1 MQTKVTA
8 ASELAAPG
16 AETKLEVTALGGFRA
31 SVNGRLV
38 EIRSRK
44 AQAIIV
50 YLLLGQ
56 APFEARG
63 RLSGLFWAESPE
75 ENARASL
82 RQLLHGLREAFEQH
96 GFQGFSF
103 DRQEVGLDPTAAV
116 LDVSSVLQSAERG
129 RVEPILMTTKRLQ
142 DALLPGFDSLDPA
155 FGEWLQ
161 IQRQVFADRL
171 ERDLSKQLALT
182 NAPDEAIALAT
193 ALLNLDPTHEEACRK
208 LMSVLAQ
215 RGEIGSALKAYK
227 QLWDVLADEYDMEPS
242 PQTQELAVALKSEPS
257 PGSTVVVAA
266 DILPPH
272 HAATLGIVAPSPP
285 VVRSERRPIVI
296 AAFTTRGVSAEFS
309 YLVSGFRSDLINK
322 LVRFREWM
330 IIDGTN
336 VDRAPGGR
344 FTQRWEEFLLIEAS
358 VFQVNQELKITLN
371 IREEPEGIFVWGDSY
386 QLDLG
391 NWFEIERTLVSRVAT
406 VMNLH
411 MSTARLLSSAGQ
423 PDVSLDIYDRWLRG
437 QAIIMG
443 WQPERERGRALYQS
457 ILTEAPGFSPAY
469 SSLAQLENLEH
480 LALPGVLRTT
490 EREQLALQH
499 AKQAVRLD
507 PFDSRAH
514 LSLGWSSIMNGHFD
528 QAIHRFQT
536 AIELNASD
544 PWTANS
550 AALGLAYCGER
561 RFAAELIGRALAF
574 GLELSNYHWAYQGAI
589 RFLEGD
595 YQKAVEAYEKADNVI
610 GDLAAWK
617 AAALAYLGR
626 DEEAK
631 REARFFIDTISV
643 RWHGAGPPTEEAI
656 TAWLLH
662 CFPIHERA
670 QWERLRDGVRHAGLA
685 VPPDSEIPRRPSDT
699 IRSER

>member
-1 MQTKVTA
+1 MH
-8 ASELAAPG
+8 G
-16 AETKLEVTALGGFRA
+16 AKTKLEIHALGGFRA
-31 SVNGRLV
+31 SMNGRPI
-38 EIRSRK
+38 EIKSKK

-75 ENARASL
+75 GNARASL

-103 DRQEVGLDPTAAV
+103 DREQVGLDPEAAV
-116 LDVSSVLQSAERG
+116 LDVADVLRSAENG
-129 RVEPILMTTKRLQ
+129 RVAPILMTTRRLQ
-142 DALLPGFDSLDPA
+142 DTLLPGFDSLDPA

-161 IQRQVFADRL
+161 IQRQLFADRL
-171 ERDLSKQLALT
+171 ERDLSKQLALA
-182 NAPDEAIALAT
+182 NAPDETAALAT

-208 LMSVLAQ
+208 LMSVLAE
-215 RGEIGSALKAYK
+215 RGEIGAALKAYK

-242 PQTQELAVALKSEPS
+242 PQTQELAVSLKSEPVET
-257 PGSTVVVAA
+257 GSAVTVVSTDMSAA
-266 DILPPH
+266 RRYAPPE
-272 HAATLGIVAPSPP
+272 P
-285 VVRSERRPIVI
+285 VVPSSPAARSERRPIVV
-296 AAFTTRGVSAEFS
+296 AAFATRGVSAESS
-309 YLVSGFRSDLINK
+309 YLVSGFRSDLITK

-330 IIDGTN
+330 IVDGAN
-336 VDRAPGGR
+336 VDRAPLGR
-344 FTQRWEEFLLIEAS
+344 FAQRWDEYLLIEAS
-358 VFQVNQELKITLN
+358 VFQVKQDLKITLN
-371 IREEPEGIFVWGDSY
+371 FREEPEGVFVWGDSY
-386 QLDLG
+386 QFDLD

-411 MSTARLLSSAGQ
+411 LSTARLVSSAGR

-443 WQPERERGRALYQS
+443 WRPERERGRALYQS
-457 ILTEAPGFSPAY
+457 ILAEAPGFSPAY

-480 LALPGVLRTT
+480 LALPGVLRTA
-490 EREQLALQH
+490 ERETLALEH
-499 AKQAVRLD
+499 ARQAVRLD

-561 RFAAELIGRALAF
+561 RFAAELIERSRHL

-595 YQKAVEAYEKADNVI
+595 YQKAVEAYEKAENVI

-626 DEEAK
+626 EEEAR
-631 REARFFIDTISV
+631 REARYFIDAVSV
-643 RWHGAGPPTEEAI
+643 RWHGPTPPTEEAI
-656 TAWLLH
+656 TAWFLH

-670 QWERLRDGVRHAGLA
+670 QWERLRDGIKRAGLA
-685 VPPDSEIPRRPSDT
+685 VPPDNQIVRHP
-699 IRSER
+699 